1 MENIVEMKN
10 LSKTLKKQQVLKDI
24 TMRVPQNCVYGLLGP
39 NGAGKST
46 LLKMLA
52 GMLKKDEGEIRFRG
66 HEFERKDL
74 REIGSLIETPPIY
87 ENLTARENMEVRA
100 LMLGVPMEE
109 IQGTLE
115 TAGISDTGRK
125 KAGVFSLGMKQRLG
139 IALALLGKPRLL
151 ILDEPTNGLDPI
163 GILELREQIRSFPE
177 QGITVIV
184 SSHLLSEISQMADYI
199 GILADGRLQ
208 YEGWLDGAEDL
219 ENLFLKIVKGGKR

>member
-1 MENIVEMKN
+1 
-10 LSKTLKKQQVLKDI
+10 
-24 TMRVPQNCVYGLLGP
+24 
-39 NGAGKST
+39 
-46 LLKMLA
+46 
-52 GMLKKDEGEIRFRG
+52 
-66 HEFERKDL
+66 
-74 REIGSLIETPPIY
+74 
-87 ENLTARENMEVRA
+87 MEVRA
-100 LMLGVPMEE
+100 LMLGVPMKE

-139 IALALLGKPRLL
+139 IALALLGKPRVL

-219 ENLFLKIVKGGKR
+219 ENLFLEIVKGGKR